1 MDKVIKGLP
10 NTDDPLNPLKQFTA
24 ARIAIGRAG
33 VSIPTK
39 QSLEFNLAHAHARDA
54 VYSVLDIDALSEK
67 LKPFGLPVLAL
78 HSKAENR
85 AQYLQRPDLGRKLKK
100 SSAHKLEDNAGDYDI
115 VIIIADGLSATAVNE
130 HAVNLLQKLISL
142 LVAAK
147 LKLAPVCLME
157 QGRVAAGDKVAHL
170 LNAKFS
176 VLLIGE
182 RPGLSAADSIGA
194 YLTYDP
200 KPGLTDESRNCI
212 SNIRPKGL
220 PSKLAAEKIFYL
232 IQESFRL
239 KLSGVA
245 LKDNQGLISNL

>member
-85 AQYLQRPDLGRKLKK
+85 AQ
-100 SSAHKLEDNAGDYDI
+100 
-115 VIIIADGLSATAVNE
+115 
-130 HAVNLLQKLISL
+130 
-142 LVAAK
+142 
-147 LKLAPVCLME
+147 
-157 QGRVAAGDKVAHL
+157 
-170 LNAKFS
+170 
-176 VLLIGE
+176 
-182 RPGLSAADSIGA
+182 
-194 YLTYDP
+194 
-200 KPGLTDESRNCI
+200 
-212 SNIRPKGL
+212 
-220 PSKLAAEKIFYL
+220 
-232 IQESFRL
+232 
-239 KLSGVA
+239 
-245 LKDNQGLISNL
+245 